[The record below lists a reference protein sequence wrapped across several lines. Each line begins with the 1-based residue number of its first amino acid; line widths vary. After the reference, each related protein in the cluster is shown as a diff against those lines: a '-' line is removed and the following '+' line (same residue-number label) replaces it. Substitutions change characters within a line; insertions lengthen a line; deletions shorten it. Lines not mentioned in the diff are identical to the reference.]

1 MLYAHIWGVSFLG
14 EHEHLG
20 GVAGSLLLAGG
31 VVTVNLSKTAAPA
44 VGPDETTAF
53 VASIE
58 SKAVDYNDT
67 RITLGNPTGSK
78 RDVWLEEER
87 ELPEVEMTLSR
98 V

>member
-53 VASIE
+53 VGSIE

-67 RITLGNPTGSK
+67 RITLGGPQGSK
-78 RDVWLEEER
+78 RDVWHEEEHDPL
-87 ELPEVEMTLSR
+87 ELEMTLNR